1 MLQTVYVPDGIWR
14 RCRGLLAWGPNEL
27 GGAETR
33 VLVAIE
39 DGYRAYRGV
48 LAAGIEAL
56 RPSVEVATAPLC
68 ALDEEISRFDPQVIV
83 CSRPCAADPGDGRA
97 WVELSL
103 DPTRPSKVRR
113 DGGCLELE
121 NPTLESLLKVVDE
134 VERHAR
140 AS

>member
-14 RCRGLLAWGPNEL
+14 RCSGLLAWGTNEW
-27 GGAETR
+27 GGTETR

-56 RPSVEVATAPLC
+56 RPSAEVATAPLC
-68 ALDEEISRFDPQVIV
+68 ALAEEISRLDPQVIV
-83 CSRPCAADPGDGRA
+83 CSRPGTADLGDGRA

-103 DPTRPSKVRR
+103 DPTRPSKVRM
-113 DGGCLELE
+113 DGSCSELE
-121 NPTLESLLKVVDE
+121 NPMLESLLKVVDA

-140 AS
+140 A